1 MPPYMELPNPNAAP
15 SESDIIPII
24 FFIYKEKRVC
34 HPHRVTMRNSKG
46 IGAMGVL
53 LPSPEVI
60 ISSSPEFFY
69 ISTFSFTNEKV
80 VSASLYILAGISPP
94 PTTHTARKTGIT
106 HILEQDARQ
115 PRDDVDKQ
123 AQDRERFQR
132 LHQDKRY
139 RTGHRHSPKSGESQ
153 TESRGQNRYCWNSS
167 GKCRPSSSPDFPN
180 WQNRY
185 CRITVITIGAYERK
199 HRRYKRGY

>member
-34 HPHRVTMRNSKG
+34 RPHRVTMRNSKG
-46 IGAMGVL
+46 TGATGVF
-53 LPSPEVI
+53 LPP
-60 ISSSPEFFY
+60 
-69 ISTFSFTNEKV
+69 
-80 VSASLYILAGISPP
+80 
-94 PTTHTARKTGIT
+94 THTARRTGIT
-106 HILEQDARQ
+106 HILEQDTRQ